1 MRMNEEIRADV
12 EPMKTEMITA
22 PMMRLDSDRFMS
34 SFLSEKLVF
43 AWAAG
48 NRRPEGRYR
57 GYRPFASGL

>member
-22 PMMRLDSDRFMS
+22 PMMRLDSDRFMVV
-34 SFLSEKLVF
+34 FLSDIVF
-43 AWAAG
+43 VRAAG
-48 NRRPEGRYR
+48 TRRPGGRYR